1 MLVKNNEPVIDQS
14 EQSIPSMSSTELS
27 SMPIEV
33 VESIASWLK
42 PVHR

>member
-1 MLVKNNEPVIDQS
+1 MLVENDEPVIDQS
-14 EQSIPSMSSTELS
+14 EQSIHNMSSTELS

-42 PVHR
+42 PVQR